1 MTMGRVTARLSR
13 LALGLVLGTLGY
25 ACAPQR
31 VLVAEKYVQSS
42 SLGVKSMKVIRQLDQ
57 DGAYYDHVVRLCDL
71 DAAGNEVTCKETV
84 ILKTKK

>member
-1 MTMGRVTARLSR
+1 MTMGRRTARLSR
-13 LALGLVLGTLGY
+13 LALGFVLGALGFG
-25 ACAPQR
+25 CAPGR

-57 DGAYYDHVVRLCDL
+57 DGTYYDHVVRLCDL
-71 DAAGNEVTCKETV
+71 DAAGNDVNCKETV